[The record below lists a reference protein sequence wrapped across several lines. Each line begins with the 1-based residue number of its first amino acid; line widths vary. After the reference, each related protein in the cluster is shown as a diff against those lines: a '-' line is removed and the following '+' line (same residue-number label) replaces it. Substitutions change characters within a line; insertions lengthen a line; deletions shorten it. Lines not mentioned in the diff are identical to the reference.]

1 MGAIFITV
9 REKCRFCQ
17 KSLILDGK
25 SNVVVVYDCE
35 FGTYLGGRMSKRC
48 KSCKVFEHYGYYPF
62 EGMRHV
68 DDNILKK
75 EYLLSTKENAIQ
87 MSLPKQC
94 SNLII
99 F

>member
-1 MGAIFITV
+1 MMTVLIKTCLPTIFVFVLVYIN
-9 REKCRFCQ
+9 
-17 KSLILDGK
+17 LL
-25 SNVVVVYDCE
+25 NVVVVYDCE
-35 FGTYLGGRMSKRC
+35 FGTYLGSRMSKRC

-75 EYLLSTKENAIQ
+75 EYLLSTKETAIQ